1 MFGRE
6 LEKERDRDRERQR
19 QRQGDRES
27 LLLHKQKNIRKFL
40 GLHLFFLGC

>member
-6 LEKERDRDRERQR
+6 LEKERERQRETETERQRDREN
-19 QRQGDRES
+19 